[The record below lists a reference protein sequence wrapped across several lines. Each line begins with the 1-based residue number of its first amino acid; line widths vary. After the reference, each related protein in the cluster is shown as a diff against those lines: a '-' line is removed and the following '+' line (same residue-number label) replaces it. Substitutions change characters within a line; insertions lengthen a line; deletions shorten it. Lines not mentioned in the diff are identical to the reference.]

1 MLKIH
6 LTNKCEREILSLHN
20 QMSLMKIEYD
30 DSLETIEF
38 LKAKIPASYFKN
50 DSKSTH
56 IPDFMAAPTLQQ
68 RNEALQSVITS
79 QLQEMKLLKNDRE
92 TVRMDIDR
100 LERENKSL
108 KDTIKVIRNEYM
120 RKFNE
125 PAPLI
130 SKRTVPERSVSVR
143 KKKYAKRRTPEQME
157 TARNE
162 RAQIVKQFKAE
173 RPYRLKRPYIRKNK

>member
-1 MLKIH
+1 
-6 LTNKCEREILSLHN
+6 
-20 QMSLMKIEYD
+20 MKIEYD

-79 QLQEMKLLKNDRE
+79 QLQEIKLLKNDRE
-92 TVRMDIDR
+92 TVRMEIDR
-100 LERENKSL
+100 LEKENKSI
-108 KDTIKVIRNEYM
+108 KDTIKVMRNEYM

-130 SKRTVPERSVSVR
+130 SKRTVHGHSVPRVFSDSSMKTHKEKR
-143 KKKYAKRRTPEQME
+143 KKKYAKRRTSEQME

-173 RPYRLKRPYIRKNK
+173 RPYRLKRPYIRKIK